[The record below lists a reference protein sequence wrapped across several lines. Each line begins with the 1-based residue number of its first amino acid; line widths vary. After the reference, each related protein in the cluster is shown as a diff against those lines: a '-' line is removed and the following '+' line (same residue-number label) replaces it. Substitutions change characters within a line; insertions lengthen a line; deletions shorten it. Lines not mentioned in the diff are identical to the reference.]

1 MNPNPY
7 AVALALAMTMTTAQ
21 AQDANN
27 APVPPD
33 IVQRPHVVKAPHG
46 AERNDEYYWLRDD
59 KREASEMLDY
69 LRAENAYADALLKP
83 LKPLEDSIYEEIVGR
98 IKQDD
103 ASVPYRERGWWYY
116 LSLIHISEPTRPY

>member
-69 LRAENAYADALLKP
+69 LKAENAYADAMMKP
-83 LKPLEDSIYEEIVGR
+83 LKPLEDRIYEEIVGR
-98 IKQDD
+98 I
-103 ASVPYRERGWWYY
+103 
-116 LSLIHISEPTRPY
+116 